1 MQLDRQAGD
10 PMASYDVYV
19 GKESVPQPMEMS
31 ATASKLGRQLDSLV
45 APSQRHQVPLIIYAS
60 RTHSQLSQVVGE
72 LRKTAYRPK
81 VVIVGSR
88 EQQCT
93 NGSVR
98 SLRSNGAMTAMC
110 GQLVK
115 KAACPEYMRVGEAL
129 ARLDLCKRD
138 EPDRILDMEDLMK
151 IAKSHG

>member
-1 MQLDRQAGD
+1 
-10 PMASYDVYV
+10 MASYDVYV
-19 GKESVPQPMEMS
+19 GKENVPQPVERS
-31 ATASKLGRQLDSLV
+31 AATSELGRRLDSLV
-45 APSQRHQVPLIIYAS
+45 ASGQHQHVPLIIYAS

-81 VVIVGSR
+81 VAIVGSR
-88 EQQCT
+88 EQQCA

-129 ARLDLCKRD
+129 ARLDLCRRD
-138 EPDRILDMEDLMK
+138 EPDRILDLEDLMK
-151 IAKSHG
+151 LAKSHG